1 MPKVKQDRWRS
12 GPRGADSSSLIV
24 SERRF
29 MTEGKRIG
37 LVLSGGGA
45 RGAYEAGVMSV
56 LSAALA
62 KRDELPNIYVGTS
75 VGAINAAYLAST
87 AHLPAKELVNG
98 GIERWSLV
106 NKGRVIRPILFR
118 QAPLTALRY
127 AGEIFSLPGVRLPSL
142 LDPTPLAGNIRHWID
157 WSQVRRNI
165 ADGTVDTV
173 AAVATAARS
182 GRPVVFT
189 EGHAERIMHRSHA
202 IDYVPTELNE
212 NHVRA
217 SAAIPIL
224 FPPVRVDKPA
234 EARGWYVDGGTRLNT
249 PIKPALDLG
258 AERIVVIA
266 TDSIA
271 EPTKQPGRHESQPPD
286 FGDGA
291 LHVLQGMLVD
301 PVIEDMRI
309 LGNINMFFAGGREV
323 TGPQGGTRASDPKG
337 VARGRAG
344 DGVRPTRKHRSGLPR
359 ASAAA
364 RRYREAR
371 GKPPYREIPYIFI
384 APAKHGAIGRLA
396 TEVFRSRY
404 GGLKGLRSPDFP
416 FLNRLLGGDS
426 PTHGELLS
434 YLFFDPEFIEELIS
448 MGQRDARRWLKA
460 DPGPDQPW
468 QVEPLDAF
476 TRAADGSVP
485 PRLRA
490 AGTQGGR

>member
-1 MPKVKQDRWRS
+1 
-12 GPRGADSSSLIV
+12 
-24 SERRF
+24 
-29 MTEGKRIG
+29 
-37 LVLSGGGA
+37 
-45 RGAYEAGVMSV
+45 MSV
-56 LSAALA
+56 LSPALA

-75 VGAINAAYLAST
+75 VGAINAAFLASSS
-87 AHLPAKELVNG
+87 HLPAKELVNS
-98 GIERWSLV
+98 GIDRWREV
-106 NKGRVIRPILFR
+106 NKGRVLRPILFR
-118 QAPLTALRY
+118 QAPLTFIRY

-157 WSQVRRNI
+157 WPQVRRNI

-173 AAVATAARS
+173 AAVATASRS
-182 GRPVVFT
+182 GRPVVFV
-189 EGHAERIMHRSHA
+189 EGHAERVMHHSHA
-202 IDYVPTELNE
+202 IDYVQTDLTEE
-212 NHVRA
+212 HVRA

-224 FPPVRVDKPA
+224 FPPVRVEKPA

-271 EPTKQPGRHESQPPD
+271 EATKQPGRHESEPPD

-301 PVIEDMRI
+301 PVVEDMRT
-309 LGNINMFFAGGREV
+309 LGNINMFYAGGQEV
-323 TGPQGGTRASDPKG
+323 TGSSGGTRASDPKG
-337 VARGRAG
+337 TKRSRAG
-344 DGVRPTRKHRSGLPR
+344 DGVRPARKHRSGLPR

-371 GKPPYREIPYIFI
+371 GKPPYRQIPYIFI

-404 GGLKGLRSPDFP
+404 GGWKGLRSPDFP

-434 YLFFDPEFIEELIS
+434 YLFFDPEFVEELIR

-460 DPGPDQPW
+460 APGPEQPW

-476 TRAADGSVP
+476 TRAAGVRVP
-485 PRLRA
+485 VPLRA
-490 AGTQGGR
+490 TGR